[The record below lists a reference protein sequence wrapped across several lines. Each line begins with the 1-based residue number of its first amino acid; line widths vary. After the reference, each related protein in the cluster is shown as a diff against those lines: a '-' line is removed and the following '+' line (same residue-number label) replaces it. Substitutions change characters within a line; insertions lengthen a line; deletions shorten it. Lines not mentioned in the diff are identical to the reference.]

1 MGVISLLYKKID
13 QISKNVRYFQKK
25 YKNKL
30 PHVELEKIGSFTK
43 ITIVG
48 NSQSRGF
55 STAKIVLDSL
65 KNIKTEKDFLLRFY
79 ITDKP
84 NDQIAK
90 NEFYYCLTD
99 PKLINFL
106 MPDFAFDGW
115 PEAGVSSFTD
125 TTQQM
130 LQEGLKAPTDQR
142 IFWIGNV
149 KTNPIR
155 EKLLSIG
162 ASNPDKL
169 LFKNTFVDNF
179 IIHKQKVPYV
189 SLPGHCEYKYL
200 IDVEGNSYSAR
211 LKYLFFSRRVVF
223 IQDREWKEYFHG
235 DLIPYIHYIP
245 VKNDLSDLISQ
256 YEMLESKPDLYN
268 EIVDNAYQY
277 ATTKLT
283 YAAAIEFMT
292 DNMMKR
298 INHER

>member
-1 MGVISLLYKKID
+1 MGVISFLYSKID
-13 QISKNVRYFQKK
+13 QLSKNERYFQKK

-65 KNIKTEKDFLLRFY
+65 KNIRTEKDFLLRFY

-84 NDQIAK
+84 NDRIEE

-99 PKLINFL
+99 DNLINYL

-115 PEAGVSSFTD
+115 PEAGVSSFTA

-130 LQEGLKAPTDQR
+130 LLEGLKAPTDDR

-149 KTNPIR
+149 QTNPIR
-155 EKLLSIG
+155 EKLLSLS
-162 ASNPDKL
+162 ASNPDKFF
-169 LFKNTFVDNF
+169 FKDTFVDNF

-189 SLPGHCEYKYL
+189 SLPAHCGYKYL

-211 LKYLFFSRRVVF
+211 LKYLFFSRRVVL
-223 IQDREWKEYFHG
+223 IQDREWKEYFHRE
-235 DLIPYIHYIP
+235 LKPYVHYIP

-256 YEMLESKPDLYN
+256 YEMIESQPDLYH
-268 EIVDNAYQY
+268 EIAENAYQY
-277 ATTKLT
+277 ASTKLT

-292 DNMMKR
+292 DNMMKK
-298 INHER
+298 INHEK